1 MTLRIHV
8 NSKGDIYSYTRLD
21 LISLALDDPLTPLV
35 MGNLAMLKLAEVGDT
50 VADIGVKLTPSVFIC
65 CELSP
70 GHNPTIEDI
79 LIFIKALS

>member
-1 MTLRIHV
+1 
-8 NSKGDIYSYTRLD
+8 
-21 LISLALDDPLTPLV
+21 